1 MASFGKDIIDGL
13 QEFAD
18 ALDSGE
24 PISQKFTCH
33 KMVLNLEPTPYDPE
47 LVKATR
53 AMLNVSQSVLAKFL
67 GVSRSTLQAWEQ
79 GENPVTG
86 APARLM
92 DEIRVNPKYFRARLR
107 SMAER
112 KDGDVV
118 LQ

>member
-1 MASFGKDIIDGL
+1 MGSFGKDIIDGL

-24 PISQKFTCH
+24 PISEKFTCH

-53 AMLNVSQSVLAKFL
+53 KVLNVSQSVFARFL
-67 GVSRSTLQAWEQ
+67 GVSTSAVQAWER

-86 APARLM
+86 AAGRLM
-92 DEIRVNPKYFRARLR
+92 DEIRENPRYFRKRLM